1 MLKDILE
8 QYERGPV
15 VDQCVDVLNAEV
27 ASKKGLSGL
36 AVKGGFKVIAA
47 VKPGFIRAVI
57 DGLLDDFVE
66 ELEPFYADWSSGGR
80 GDFGS
85 YLVSNSA
92 EVADGLLGVTDR
104 RAEGTEHGTAKK
116 AYLKLRP
123 SAVEHVSASLPR
135 VGALMNSYLEG

>member
-15 VDQCVDVLNAEV
+15 VDQCVEVLNAEV

-57 DGLLDDFVE
+57 DGLLDEFVA
-66 ELEPFYADWSSGGR
+66 ELEPFYADWTESGK
-80 GDFGS
+80 GDFGA
-85 YLVSNSA
+85 YLVANSA
-92 EVADGLLGVTDR
+92 SVSNGLLGVTDK
-104 RAEGTEHGTAKK
+104 RAERTEHGTAKK

-123 SAVEHVSASLPR
+123 TAVEHVSASLPR

>member
-15 VDQCVDVLNAEV
+15 VDQCVEVLNAEV

-57 DGLLDDFVE
+57 DGLLDEFVE
-66 ELEPFYADWSSGGR
+66 ELLSKLLY
-80 GDFGS
+80 
-85 YLVSNSA
+85 YVSFWYVGKVNT
-92 EVADGLLGVTDR
+92 EEEFKKLLNETE
-104 RAEGTEHGTAKK
+104 RAENLGEESSQQEGVDKKESSNEKTPAPPKKNEKPEAKAK
-116 AYLKLRP
+116 AK
-123 SAVEHVSASLPR
+123 
-135 VGALMNSYLEG
+135 